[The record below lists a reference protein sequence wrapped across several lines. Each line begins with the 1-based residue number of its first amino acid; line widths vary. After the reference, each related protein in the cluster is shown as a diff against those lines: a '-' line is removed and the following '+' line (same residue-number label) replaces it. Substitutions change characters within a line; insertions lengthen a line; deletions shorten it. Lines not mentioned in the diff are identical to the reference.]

1 MIPHEKTKEL
11 SADDE
16 PAIIPYMVVDMYDI
30 LSYSFIWYIIIV
42 SLTSDFLC
50 VSYKIKF
57 YD

>member
-42 SLTSDFLC
+42 SLTSDFLR
-50 VSYKIKF
+50 VRF
-57 YD
+57 YG